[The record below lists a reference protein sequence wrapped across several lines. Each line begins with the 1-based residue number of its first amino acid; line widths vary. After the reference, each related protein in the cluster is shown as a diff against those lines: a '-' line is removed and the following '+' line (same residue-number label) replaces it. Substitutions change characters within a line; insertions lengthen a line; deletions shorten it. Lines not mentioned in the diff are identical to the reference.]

1 MWGFSR
7 RRQARP
13 TFSSEAQVYDV
24 ICEDKIVG
32 RIMLPR
38 HLRPMGLDANLR
50 KTLGKPREQMQ
61 PHKSILVR
69 SCQPPNLEVT
79 EIETWAA
86 TKH

>member
-50 KTLGKPREQMQ
+50 KTLGKAERA
-61 PHKSILVR
+61 
-69 SCQPPNLEVT
+69 N
-79 EIETWAA
+79 AA
-86 TKH
+86 TQIDLSTVMSAPKSRSH